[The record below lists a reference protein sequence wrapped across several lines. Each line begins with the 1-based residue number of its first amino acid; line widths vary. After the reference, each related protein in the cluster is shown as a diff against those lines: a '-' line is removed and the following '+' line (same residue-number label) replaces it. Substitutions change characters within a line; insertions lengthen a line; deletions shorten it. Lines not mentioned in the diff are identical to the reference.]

1 MEVLRFF
8 EEGGFVM
15 YPLLVCSII
24 IWAVVFEKLWFF
36 SRIVRQFNSI
46 YKQIWVLAQDKKLK
60 EAKRLCSNAHPLIAV
75 PLAALFE
82 TKKQT
87 KDVRM
92 EHISR
97 RLAETQLGLKRFLWV
112 LATIAT
118 IAPFLGLFG
127 TVVGIMRSFKAMALS
142 GKSGF
147 TVIASGLSESLVATA
162 AGILVAVIAVVFHN
176 FFLTRLNTIFL
187 DFKNRIEDM
196 AELLSEKQ

>member
-1 MEVLRFF
+1 MEVLHFF
-8 EEGGFVM
+8 IEGGFVM

-46 YKQIWVLAQDKKLK
+46 YKQIWVLAQDRKMKD
-60 EAKRLCSNAHPLIAV
+60 AKRLCNNAHPLIAL

-82 TKKQT
+82 KKNQT
-87 KDVRM
+87 KEIRM
-92 EHISR
+92 EHIAR
-97 RLAETQLGLKRFLWV
+97 RLSETQLGLKRFLWI

-127 TVVGIMRSFKAMALS
+127 TVVGIMRSFKAMAVS
-142 GKSGF
+142 GKTGF

-176 FFLTRLNTIFL
+176 FFLARMNRIYLE
-187 DFKNRIEDM
+187 FKNRIEDI